1 MGSIITR
8 LASETQGNA
17 SPERD
22 KQAIAEGSGMRVSI
36 GLATGCVMFAAFAV
50 GASAQISLSS
60 AVGLAEHTDPRIK
73 MAEASVK
80 KAAAA
85 LQETYDA
92 YVPSVDMNAG
102 YGKGVGVPTTLP
114 TVFSLSGQSLAYNFS
129 QRDNIRSASSGLD
142 AAKLQLRDAR
152 EQVDEDVAVT
162 YINLDNALRR
172 QAATTQELGFATRL
186 TTIIQERLD
195 AGQDTRV
202 DLLKARRTAK
212 EIELQQLQT
221 TDDIEALT
229 DHLARLIGLPGDHLT
244 TLSSSIPPL
253 PPVAAL
259 SDNPVRSP
267 GVQSAFANARSKQEY
282 AFGASRYRLRPQLSL
297 GMNYTRIDTGQN
309 DYTDYYKDFAVGKSE
324 NAESIYLSVQI
335 PLFDRRHED
344 EAHQAQAEA
353 TRANF
358 EAQSAQGK
366 FLEGRLK
373 LKHSTAEL
381 SAQSDLAEIDQEL
394 AQEQI
399 NGILAQLSAASG
411 SSDQQQLTPKD
422 EQNARLQERARTVDL
437 LNAQY
442 QLSQAEI
449 NLLRQNGQLDEWLKT
464 PTTVPAAVT
473 LSPVTH

>member
-1 MGSIITR
+1 
-8 LASETQGNA
+8 
-17 SPERD
+17 
-22 KQAIAEGSGMRVSI
+22 MRVTT
-36 GLATGCVMFAAFAV
+36 GLTTGFVMLAVFAA

-85 LQETYDA
+85 LKETYDT
-92 YVPSVDMNAG
+92 YVPSVDANAG
-102 YGKGVGVPTTLP
+102 YGKGVGVPTGLP
-114 TVFSLSGQSLAYNFS
+114 TIFSLSGQSLAYNFS

-152 EQVDEDVAVT
+152 EQVDEDVAIT

-172 QAATTQELGFATRL
+172 QAVTAQELGFATRL

-221 TDDIEALT
+221 ADDIETLT
-229 DHLARLIGLPGDHLT
+229 DHLARLIGLPGDHLAT
-244 TLSSSIPPL
+244 VSSSIPPL

-259 SDNPVRSP
+259 SGNPVRSP
-267 GVQSAFANARSKQEY
+267 SVQSAFANAQSKQEY
-282 AFGASRYRLRPQLSL
+282 AFGASRYLLRPQFFL

-309 DYTDYYKDFAVGKSE
+309 DYTDYYTNFAVGKSK

-335 PLFDRRHED
+335 PLFDRKHED
-344 EAHQAQAEA
+344 EAHQSQAEA
-353 TRANF
+353 TRAHF
-358 EAQSAQGK
+358 EAQRAQDQ
-366 FLEGRLK
+366 FFEGRLK
-373 LKHSTAEL
+373 LQHSTAEL
-381 SAQSDLAEIDQEL
+381 STQSELAEIDQEL

-399 NGILAQLSAASG
+399 NGILAQLSPASG
-411 SSDQQQLTPKD
+411 SSGEQQMTPKD

-442 QLSQAEI
+442 QLSQAEV

-464 PTTVPAAVT
+464 PTTVPADVT
-473 LSPVTH
+473 VSPATH

>member
-36 GLATGCVMFAAFAV
+36 GLATGCVMLVAFAV

-92 YVPSVDMNAG
+92 YIPSVDMNAG

-129 QRDNIRSASSGLD
+129 QRDNIRAASSGLD
-142 AAKLQLRDAR
+142 AAKLQLRDTR

-162 YINLDNALRR
+162 YINLDNALQR
-172 QAATTQELGFATRL
+172 QSATEQELGFATRL
-186 TTIIQERLD
+186 KTIVQERLD
-195 AGQDTRV
+195 AGKDTRI

-212 EIELQQLQT
+212 EIELAQLQT
-221 TDDIEALT
+221 ADDIDMLT
-229 DHLARLIGLPGDHLT
+229 DHLARLIGLPGNHLT
-244 TLSSSIPPL
+244 TISSSIPPL
-253 PPVAAL
+253 PQVTSLAGNTSRNL
-259 SDNPVRSP
+259 
-267 GVQSAFANARSKQEY
+267 GVQSAFANARSKQEL
-282 AFGASRYRLRPQLSL
+282 AFGESRYRLRPQFTL

-309 DYTDYYKDFAVGKSE
+309 DYTQYYPGFLNKSD
-324 NAESIYLSVQI
+324 NAESIYIDVQI
-335 PLFDRRHED
+335 PLFDRKHED

-353 TRANF
+353 ARAHF
-358 EAQSAQGK
+358 EAQRAQDQ
-366 FLEGRLK
+366 FFEGRLK
-373 LKHSTAEL
+373 LQHSTAEL
-381 SAQSDLAEIDQEL
+381 EAHSELAGIDRDL

-399 NGILAQLSAASG
+399 NTILVQLSPASG

-422 EQNARLQERARTVDL
+422 EQNARLQERARTIDL
-437 LNAQY
+437 LNAQF

-449 NLLRQNGQLDEWLKT
+449 NLLRQNNQLNDWLKT